1 MADAVQLRQILM
13 NLVLNASEA
22 LDDQSGTVVVET
34 GVIHA
39 DAAYLAATRSFSEL
53 PPGRYVHLEVGDT
66 GRGMTPEVR
75 ERIFDPFYTTKFT
88 GRGLGLAA
96 VLGIVRGHG
105 GALRVESEVGVGT
118 QFRLLLPPSDVP
130 AAPRIAESS
139 KPHWHGDG
147 VVLLVE
153 DEDAVRILA
162 AQMLSSIGFEVLE
175 AADGQA
181 AVEVYTREAARIR
194 LVLLDLM
201 MPRLDGAQALQEMR
215 RVRPDVCAIVMSG
228 YNEQE
233 MSQRFGAAPPAGFLQ
248 KPFVREQLFSLV
260 ARVLEV

>member
-1 MADAVQLRQILM
+1 
-13 NLVLNASEA
+13 VLNASEA
-22 LDDQSGTVVVET
+22 LDDQPGTVAVET
-34 GVIHA
+34 GVMYA

-53 PPGRYVHLEVGDT
+53 PPDQYVYLEVRDSGH
-66 GRGMTPEVR
+66 GMTPEVQA
-75 ERIFDPFYTTKFT
+75 RIFDPFYTTKFT

-105 GALRVESEVGVGT
+105 GALHVESETGVGT
-118 QFRLLLPPSDVP
+118 TFRLLLPPSDVP
-130 AAPRIAESS
+130 ALPRIVEPP
-139 KPHWHGDG
+139 KPRWHGDG
-147 VVLLVE
+147 MVLVVE
-153 DEDAVRILA
+153 DEDAVRMLA

-181 AVEVYTREAARIR
+181 AVEVYAREAGRIR

-201 MPRLDGAQALQEMR
+201 MPRLDGAQTLQEMR
-215 RVRPDVCAIVMSG
+215 RIRPDVCAIVMSG

-233 MSQRFGAAPPAGFLQ
+233 MSQRFGDAPPAGFLQ

-260 ARVLEV
+260 SRVLEA